1 MPEPGVDIPTSAWDD
16 LLDHVLI
23 HQDVEVFWQPILDL
37 RGPSVVGYEGF
48 ARFAGATGLSPDRW
62 FSEAATRGRRSELE
76 ALALRAALRRLGDAP
91 RNCFLSLN
99 VSPHALLDDHVQRAL
114 FDVPDLSGVVIELTA
129 PTQPEDIDE
138 LARRAGP
145 LRRAGAALALTYTVD
160 DTTHEELLS
169 LRPKVLKIAEP
180 IVADMRRANHDRDRE
195 TGEALSRLA
204 GSFGGRIVVQNV
216 ERMQDL
222 VELCETSGS
231 DSCRASSSGFPRR
244 VGDRS
249 PARSAPPMWGRKRR
263 SRDRR
268 RAGRKT
274 VQLGCPLLD
283 RGAPRRDVIA
293 VHGPGRHPRRAPGS
307 SCSDVRR
314 FEVSDAIAIEI
325 ERMGGTAVMLTLHGI
340 VEHVDETADGDA
352 IRIGVSL
359 TFSGPHE
366 QRIAQTLFSA

>member
-1 MPEPGVDIPTSAWDD
+1 MITPGTSPRRMVGTPGPDRTRWPRLSSLPEPGVDIPTSAWDD

-99 VSPHALLDDHVQRAL
+99 LSPHALIDDNVQRAL

-129 PTQPEDIDE
+129 PTHPEDIDE

-160 DTTHEELLS
+160 DTTHEELLF
-169 LRPKVLKIAEP
+169 LRPRVLKIAEP
-180 IVADMRRANHDRDRE
+180 IVAEIRRANHDRDRE
-195 TGEALSRLA
+195 TSEALSRLA

-222 VELCETSGS
+222 VAL
-231 DSCRASSSGFPRR
+231 
-244 VGDRS
+244 
-249 PARSAPPMWGRKRR
+249 
-263 SRDRR
+263 
-268 RAGRKT
+268 
-274 VQLGCPLLD
+274 
-283 RGAPRRDVIA
+283 RDVGI
-293 VHGPGRHPRRAPGS
+293 
-307 SCSDVRR
+307 R
-314 FEVSDAIAIEI
+314 FVQGFLVGVPTTSWRPLASEI
-325 ERMGGTAVMLTLHGI
+325 GTTNVA
-340 VEHVDETADGDA
+340 
-352 IRIGVSL
+352 
-359 TFSGPHE
+359 
-366 QRIAQTLFSA
+366 